1 MGVPQKLKD
10 GISPCGTM
18 GLAAS
23 WEPWDTGLIPDQA
36 EWVNDLALL
45 QLQRRF
51 CNCASDLIPGQGN
64 PYAVGQPKNKKNNY
78 NMIQQFHSGY
88 ISEENKN
95 TDLKKKIY
103 PNIHSSVIYNSQDM
117 EAT

>member
-1 MGVPQKLKD
+1 
-10 GISPCGTM
+10 M

-45 QLQRRF
+45 QLQLRF
-51 CNCASDLIPGQGN
+51 CDCASDLIPGQGN

-95 TDLKKKIY
+95 TDLKKKCTPIF
-103 PNIHSSVIYNSQDM
+103 I
-117 EAT
+117 ATLFTIAKIWRQLKCLSTNE